1 MNKIFKYFLLSMF
14 LFFLF
19 IIPVKADSDCAAI
32 SNKIENYK
40 TYEEKIKSLDCNSNK
55 DEQTVIQCNNI
66 KLQQNMIIS
75 ELMKLKDEKQI
86 CKSKTSE
93 VNQIIKD
100 NEDRCGKVFD
110 DDFSDLIN
118 TIFTI
123 FYIIGPILLI
133 VFGSLDYAKATVS
146 GDEKSLKKAHKT
158 FFKRM
163 LATVLLFIS
172 PIIVN
177 FIINLSGSGYMLSG
191 NAYVCDYEF
200 SLYTKEWDIKYTAKQ
215 RKTTATT
222 NTSSN
227 TITSE
232 GGQAIA
238 DAAKEIKEYIKNN
251 GYHYGFQW
259 EDADKLAT
267 PQQSKK
273 VFCCATLVRASLYR
287 SGTYTLDELKF
298 LENTE
303 SAGGATERLIDH
315 GWKVIWNANELEP
328 GDVLVYDKPGSNYHK
343 TIIEGNV
350 YRVGHVEI
358 YYGNGKKI
366 NTGDGSTGGSGFANC
381 PVIGNFSSAPGTSS
395 SQGFLCGLRYP
406 GY

>member
-19 IIPVKADSDCAAI
+19 IIPVKADSDCAEI
-32 SNKIENYK
+32 NNKIENYK
-40 TYEEKIKSLDCNSNK
+40 TYEEKIKSLDCDNNK

-75 ELMKLKDEKQI
+75 ELMKLNDEKQI

-93 VNQIIKD
+93 VNKIIKD

-110 DDFSDLIN
+110 DDFTDSIN

-123 FYIIGPILLI
+123 FYIVGPILLI
-133 VFGSLDYAKATVS
+133 VFGSLDYAKASVS

-222 NTSSN
+222 AGSNQISVNT
-227 TITSE
+227 T
-232 GGQAIA
+232 GVQAML
-238 DAAKEIKEYIKNN
+238 DAAKQLNQKFRLEHWTYGACSGSNIEYSVNCSHKHLVCADLIAQVLYLGNVFTAEEINSTKYNGCCGLYHFLLEQGWQEITRYEDLQAGDVCFFKYA
-251 GYHYGFQW
+251 GYH
-259 EDADKLAT
+259 
-267 PQQSKK
+267 S
-273 VFCCATLVRASLYR
+273 SH
-287 SGTYTLDELKF
+287 
-298 LENTE
+298 
-303 SAGGATERLIDH
+303 GGAGEKYYSKHVNSEGKHVEYGHTALY
-315 GWKVIWNANELEP
+315 A
-328 GDVLVYDKPGSNYHK
+328 GDDTWYDTGSDSSIVRESPYKDTSYHK
-343 TIIEGNV
+343 
-350 YRVGHVEI
+350 
-358 YYGNGKKI
+358 
-366 NTGDGSTGGSGFANC
+366 ST
-381 PVIGNFSSAPGTSS
+381 FSVA
-395 SQGFLCGLRYP
+395 LRMP
-406 GY
+406 

>member
-32 SNKIENYK
+32 NNKIENYK
-40 TYEEKIKSLDCNSNK
+40 TYEEKIKALDCDNNK

-110 DDFSDLIN
+110 DDFTDLIN

-123 FYIIGPILLI
+123 FYIVGPILLI

-222 NTSSN
+222 NTSSSA
-227 TITSE
+227 ITSE

-238 DAAKEIKEYIKNN
+238 DAAKQIKEYTSTH
-251 GYHYGFQW
+251 GYTY
-259 EDADKLAT
+259 ASAT
-267 PQQSKK
+267 ESVAVIATDNQKSRHM
-273 VFCCATLVRASLYR
+273 VCATIVAAALYR
-287 SGTYTLDELKF
+287 ANIYDLSKFTYGINSSPSTAEFLDR
-298 LENTE
+298 ENWTYIE
-303 SAGGATERLIDH
+303 DKTQLQ
-315 GWKVIWNANELEP
+315 P
-328 GDVLVYDKPGSNYHK
+328 GDIVFYRALAEYGSFRTT
-343 TIIEGNV
+343 TIRGK
-350 YRVGHVEI
+350 RVAPGHVEI
-358 YYGNGKKI
+358 FAGKDSNGVEKVY
-366 NTGDGSTGGSGFANC
+366 NAGSTSALGVVES
-381 PVIGNFSSAPGTSS
+381 NFSISS
-395 SQGFLCGLRYP
+395 WRFVFAFRYP
-406 GY
+406 GKE